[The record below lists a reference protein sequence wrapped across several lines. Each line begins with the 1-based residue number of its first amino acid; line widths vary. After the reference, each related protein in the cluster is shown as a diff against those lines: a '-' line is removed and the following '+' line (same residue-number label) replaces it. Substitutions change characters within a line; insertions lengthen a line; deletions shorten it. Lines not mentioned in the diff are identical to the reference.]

1 MLVGVL
7 ADTHIPQRLKVIPQ
21 AVLGLFQGVDLIL
34 HAGDLVAPYILGEL
48 AQIAPVKAVR
58 GNVHLMDRTMD
69 AAQLPSVERLDLLGH
84 GIILIHGHGSFLQ
97 GSWERVRFWLG
108 RDRDAVNQRIA
119 RWCLES
125 YPEAE
130 AIIFGHSHRV
140 YHRCIGGVL
149 LFNPGAVCPTRGERP
164 SVGLLTVEREKVS
177 AQVVELT

>member
-7 ADTHIPQRLKVIPQ
+7 ADTHIPQRLKAIPP
-21 AVLGLFQGVDLIL
+21 AIFDIFSGVELIL
-34 HAGDLVAPYILGEL
+34 HAGDLVAPDILGGL

-58 GNVHLMDRTMD
+58 GNIHLVDRTMD
-69 AAQLPSVERLDLLGH
+69 HAQLSAVERLELLGH
-84 GIILIHGHGSFLQ
+84 RIILTHGHGSFLR

-108 RDRDAVNQRIA
+108 QDRDAVNQRIA

-130 AIIFGHSHRV
+130 AIIFGHSHRT
-140 YHRCIGGVL
+140 YHRSIGGVL

-164 SVGLLTVEREKVS
+164 SVGLLTVEREKIS